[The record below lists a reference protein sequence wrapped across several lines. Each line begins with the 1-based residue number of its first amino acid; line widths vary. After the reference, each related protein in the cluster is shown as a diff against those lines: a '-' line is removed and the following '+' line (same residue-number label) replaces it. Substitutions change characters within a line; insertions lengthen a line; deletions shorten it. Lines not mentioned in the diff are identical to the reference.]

1 MKNTIKL
8 IQEEIILKEGLFED
22 LTEGWKEEEHLSQSD
37 VYVYKELLAE
47 VRTPD
52 SYTHLTLPTKRIV

>member
-8 IQEEIILKEGLFED
+8 VQEEIILKEELFED

-47 VRTPD
+47 VRTLKWFLHILIKEKKD
-52 SYTHLTLPTKRIV
+52 

>member
-22 LTEGWKEEEHLSQSD
+22 LTEGWKEEEHLCLFD

-47 VRTPD
+47 VRTLKWFLHILIKEGKD
-52 SYTHLTLPTKRIV
+52 

>member
-8 IQEEIILKEGLFED
+8 VQEEIILKEELFED
-22 LTEGWKEEEHLSQSD
+22 LTEGGKEEEHLSQSD

-47 VRTPD
+47 VRTLKWFLHILIKEGKD
-52 SYTHLTLPTKRIV
+52 

>member
-22 LTEGWKEEEHLSQSD
+22 LTYVINLKKNEYGF
-37 VYVYKELLAE
+37 VY
-47 VRTPD
+47 
-52 SYTHLTLPTKRIV
+52 